1 MNYSHLKI
9 KNEIKKLSDELT
21 KLAFDDCDKFNK
33 NIKKIKIYQKLAS
46 DESFCFKYNNLVDKM
61 NRVNKEIEEYSCYI
75 SDYNEYKKNEYM
87 EKIQPEDFLFE
98 ELLII
103 DKDVKEYNNLLIN
116 ELFKVVAGVLYRENK
131 KIREFKNNNDLF
143 FIQDTQKQIDL
154 DKNLF
159 YLEKWIPFDY
169 FYNMH
174 NSNTPISFNKIQINF
189 LRKTLSFNKIK
200 KIKPIKY
207 DYETDLENLYS
218 LYFKKYDLKISTF
231 RF

>member
-1 MNYSHLKI
+1 MNYLHLKI
-9 KNEIKKLSDELT
+9 KNEIKKLSNELT
-21 KLAFDDCDKFNK
+21 HLAFDDYDKFNK
-33 NIKKIKIYQKLAS
+33 NINKIKVYQKLVN

-61 NRVNKEIEEYSCYI
+61 NRVNKEIEEYRCYI

-116 ELFKVVAGVLYRENK
+116 ETFKIVAGVVYRENK
-131 KIREFKNNNDLF
+131 KIRNLDNKNHF
-143 FIQDTQKQIDL
+143 FSIQDSQKQIDL

-174 NSNTPISFNKIQINF
+174 RSKTPISFNETQINF
-189 LRKTLSFNKIK
+189 LRKILSFDNIK
-200 KIKPIKY
+200 KIKPIEH
-207 DYETDLENLYS
+207 DYELDLENLHS